1 MIIDHGWKSTLKSY
15 NIIAHMR
22 VKQNYIY
29 VNLLSHFT
37 EHVLKIN
44 NLSATRSDKTV
55 NQIRTQTLL
64 PHSIIQRWLYF
75 INSLEKSHHVQY
87 RANQWHFS
95 ASVTLALNIDHCY
108 SQLAKGHKILMEL
121 SLLSLIP
128 TSRWKLLRDQ
138 DLLPRFIETS

>member
-64 PHSIIQRWLYF
+64 PHSIIQR
-75 INSLEKSHHVQY
+75 
-87 RANQWHFS
+87 
-95 ASVTLALNIDHCY
+95 
-108 SQLAKGHKILMEL
+108 
-121 SLLSLIP
+121 
-128 TSRWKLLRDQ
+128 
-138 DLLPRFIETS
+138 